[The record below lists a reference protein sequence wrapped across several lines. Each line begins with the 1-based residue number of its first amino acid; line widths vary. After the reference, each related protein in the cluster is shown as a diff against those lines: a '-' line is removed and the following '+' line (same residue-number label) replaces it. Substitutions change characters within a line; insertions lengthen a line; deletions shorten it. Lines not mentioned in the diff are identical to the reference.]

1 MLVDGKSL
9 KALEVNIKI
18 SFQNAFK
25 GAKPIYPRL
34 ATEVPSS
41 TRQNVYGWISGFPS
55 MREFLGERVIKNLRA
70 YKYSIENRKF
80 ESTITIKR
88 DDIEDDQFGLYASL
102 FSDMGETAAIHPDEL
117 LFDLLRDGNKKTGF
131 DGQYFF
137 DAEHPVNDKGG
148 FHSNYIKPK
157 NDDEL
162 LKAGN
167 PWYLLNTDRAIKP
180 FIWQVRSPYEIK
192 SISSENEYSVFMR
205 EEYLYGIRARANM
218 GYGFWQQAVRADV
231 ELNAVSFDMAYS
243 LMVSQ
248 KDENNRPLRIKP
260 NILLVGES
268 NRINA
273 FRAVQADKLS
283 NGEPNPNYN
292 LVEVIVSPFLD

>member
-1 MLVDGKSL
+1 MLVNGQSL
-9 KALEVNIKI
+9 KGLEANIKA
-18 SFQNAFK
+18 SFQKAFK
-25 GAKPIYPRL
+25 GAKPLYPRL

-55 MREFLGERVIKNLRA
+55 LREFLGERVIKNLRA

-80 ESTITIKR
+80 ESTVAIKR

-102 FSDMGETAAIHPDEL
+102 FSDMGEAAAVHPDEL
-117 LFDLLRDGNKKTGF
+117 LFDLLRTGNERQGF

-137 DAEHPVNDKGG
+137 DPEHPVNDKGG
-148 FHSNYIKPK
+148 FHSNYLRVQ
-157 NDDEL
+157 DDEL
-162 LKAGN
+162 FKPAN
-167 PWYLLNTDRAIKP
+167 SWYLLNTDRAIKP

-192 SISSENEYSVFMR
+192 TVSDDDERSVFMR

-231 ELNAVSFDMAYS
+231 ELTSHSFEKAYA

-248 KDENNRPLRIKP
+248 KDDNNRPLRIKP

-268 NRINA
+268 NRVNA
-273 FRAVQADKLS
+273 FRAVQADKFS

-292 LVEVIVSPFLD
+292 LVEVVVSPFLD

>member
-1 MLVDGKSL
+1 MLVDGKNL
-9 KALEVNIKI
+9 KVLEVNIK
-18 SFQNAFK
+18 STFQNAFK
-25 GAKPIYPRL
+25 AAKPVYSRL

-41 TRQNVYGWISGFPS
+41 TRENVYGWISGFPS
-55 MREFLGERVIKNLRA
+55 MREFIGERLIKNLQA

-88 DDIEDDQFGLYASL
+88 DDLEDDQFSLYTSL
-102 FSDMGETAAIHPDEL
+102 FADMGEAAAIHPDEL
-117 LFDLLRDGNKKTGF
+117 LFDLLRNGHKKTGF

-137 DAEHPVNDKGG
+137 DSEHPVNDKGG

-157 NDDEL
+157 KDDEFFTQ
-162 LKAGN
+162 GN

-192 SISSENEYSVFMR
+192 SITSENEYSVFMR

-218 GYGFWQQAVRADV
+218 GYGFWQQAVRADIG
-231 ELNAVSFDMAYS
+231 LNAVSFEMAYS

-268 NRINA
+268 NRVNA
-273 FRAVQADKLS
+273 FRAVQADKLK